1 MEQTKRPGRVTLRL
15 AIATTTPGAV
25 LMTGLAPAL
34 LGLLLAVEA
43 QGRVDAL
50 SAALV
55 LLIPSLMN
63 AAVASLNDYFD
74 YVSGNDTPENVVSE
88 ADGPLAWHRVED
100 PKPVLWFALGLLG
113 LAALLGL
120 WVVLRCGLLP
130 LWIGLV
136 GAGIG
141 LSYSGLGRGSS
152 YLPVG
157 EPLAGFTLGGLVPLG
172 VYAALTGR
180 LDWLLLWKALPMM
193 LIVSEFM
200 LSNNTCD
207 MERDAA
213 AGRRTLPILMGREG
227 AEALARF
234 SIIFWLTQLL
244 SVLAIWYP
252 LGLALMLIVLL
263 LCRKGLWGAMFLP
276 RTHETKTSSTGAL
289 ALLALGVSAGYPAA
303 LGLHLLLSGLLR
315 QA

>member
-34 LGLLLAVEA
+34 LGLLLAVEER
-43 QGRVDAL
+43 GTVDAL
-50 SAALV
+50 SAILL

-88 ADGPLAWHRVED
+88 ADGPLAWNRVAN
-100 PKPVLWFALGLLG
+100 PKPVLRFALGLLG
-113 LAALLGL
+113 LAALLGAAVI
-120 WVVLRCGLLP
+120 WRCGWLP
-130 LWIGLV
+130 AYIGAA
-136 GAGIG
+136 GAAIG

-152 YLPVG
+152 YLPIG

-172 VYAALTGR
+172 VYAALCGK

-207 MERDAA
+207 MERDSA
-213 AGRRTLPILMGREG
+213 AGRRTLPILIGRRR
-227 AEALARF
+227 AEALARG
-234 SIIFWLTQLL
+234 SIVFWLAQLL
-244 SVLAIWYP
+244 SVLAVWYP
-252 LGLALMLIVLL
+252 LGLLLMLPVLL
-263 LCRKGLWGAMFLP
+263 LCRKGIRGAMFLP
-276 RTHETKTSSTGAL
+276 RTHETKTPSTAAL

-303 LGLHLLLSGLLR
+303 LGLHLLLRALFR
-315 QA
+315 QV